1 MKKKNPIQIKTK
13 SGEYRRTVWGGYWVD
28 DPFEIDLNGGFQ
40 FDIENPFVRRSTSG
54 FRICRTIKSDR

>member
-40 FDIENPFVRRSTSG
+40 FDIENPFDRGINSG
-54 FRICRTIKSDR
+54 FRICRTTKEQK